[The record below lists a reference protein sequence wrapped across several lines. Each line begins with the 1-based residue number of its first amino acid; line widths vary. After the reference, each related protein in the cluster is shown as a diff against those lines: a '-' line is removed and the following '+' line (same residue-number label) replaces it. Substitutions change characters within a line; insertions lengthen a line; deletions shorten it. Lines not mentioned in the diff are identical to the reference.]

1 MELAS
6 KILAGNEG
14 SAARLITMIEEG
26 DAAGY
31 EALCLLYPHTGHA
44 HVIGVTGSP
53 GTGKSTLINR
63 ITLALVN
70 EGKKVGIVAI
80 DPTSMRGRGAL
91 LGDRLRMKDAD
102 KVKGIFIRSMAH
114 RGYSG
119 GVSRAAPGAVYVME
133 ALGKDV
139 IIVESVG
146 VGQTEMGIT
155 GFSDTVISV
164 LTPDYGDEI
173 QLLKAGIMEVGDI
186 VVVNKKDKSGAEVM
200 ACDAQCVMHEV
211 GSDVAGGWRIPVLM
225 TEAVKGEGVGEVVSA
240 LDSHYDYLRESG
252 RMEAKRKEGRKTV
265 LLSLLRES
273 LWSRFLAGIEKEGSL
288 AEAVDRME
296 ERLIDPYSAAEKMLR
311 SPSLRSALPELF
323 PQSS

>member
-1 MELAS
+1 MELAA
-6 KILAGNEG
+6 KILEGNEG

-31 EALCLLYPHTGHA
+31 EALCRLYPHTGAA

-53 GTGKSTLINR
+53 GTGKSTLINK
-63 ITLALVN
+63 ITLALTN
-70 EGKKVGIVAI
+70 EGKKVGIVAV

-114 RGYSG
+114 RGYPG

-155 GFSDTVISV
+155 SFSDTVVSV

-186 VVVNKKDKSGAEVM
+186 VVVNKKDKPGAEVI
-200 ACDAQCVMHEV
+200 ACDAGCIMQEV
-211 GSDVAGGWRIPVLM
+211 GSDVADGWRIPVIL
-225 TEAVKGEGVGEVVSA
+225 TEAVNGEGVADVVSA
-240 LDSHYDYLRESG
+240 LGSHYEYLRESG
-252 RMEAKRKEGRKTV
+252 RMEARRKEGRKAV
-265 LLSLLRES
+265 LLALLRERV
-273 LWSRFLAGIEKEGSL
+273 WKQFLAGVESEGSL
-288 AEAVDRME
+288 TEAVDRMDE
-296 ERLIDPYSAAEKMLR
+296 GLIDPYTAAEKVLK
-311 SPSLRSALPELF
+311 SPSLRSSLLGLF
-323 PQSS
+323 QP